1 MRVCLFP
8 RVQSTTA
15 HTSDQ
20 ADAARELIHATSL
33 VNILRTDAEQASQ
46 IADRLPED
54 LPKELSSQFR
64 SAIDQN
70 LAYDKMEAALIKSV
84 AASVDLATLENSLR
98 WWASDSGRAVAKA
111 ESSAYAELFPGST
124 FQGYNPNS
132 TASRDLNA
140 TELAEL
146 MGTGG
151 FPQFIADLLTA
162 TETSRMCLYSSFNIG
177 PDCARG
183 KPVTDS
189 AGRAQRLQHV
199 ATAATH
205 GYSRISSGDLS
216 AYLAYL
222 RLDSTR
228 STIQALHASL
238 SAVEQD
244 SWDNALTQASRAID
258 TYSRATF
265 GSRGAATLKLV
276 IADMDAGG
284 DLVRAHMTLG
294 LLRHA
299 MPSDPAVLVQLA
311 RVTLMQGAVLGE
323 VSQIARVPRV
333 DAMSLDVAQY
343 WLDQALAFDPHR
355 AETLLIDA
363 HVAYLKKDFKHSLE
377 LLKQAKTIGTTD
389 PWLGIDMG
397 DTLCALAQRRPGQ
410 PPDHDLTQQAADE
423 FEVILNTRPTGII
436 EYRVVQQL
444 GDIYAALGQL
454 QKADSFQRRFVSYCV
469 PDRQCHAYAL
479 QRYGGFLFYYMHDID
494 AAIVMGRQALELF
507 DYGAGRKFLVGV
519 LLAKA
524 AKLYTAGELAD
535 SASYVAQAQQIDPD
549 LAASCPALAGNES
562 SLPVVFAIRAAGL
575 LKDFSGSTGAQT
587 LVSASRYATADEI
600 KTLLGWGANPN
611 YFDPEEGTA
620 LHQAIQFNNVAAA
633 KTLLAHGANPLTPY
647 VDGRT
652 PRQMTE
658 HPPEITRPELAALI
672 AKAARDAGERA
683 PLGTPLGAGYR
694 YRMKKSVSGDRWGN
708 DFVAGEQVIFV
719 DNFCNFTDSSFA
731 CLNFKKMDDLT
742 QMRNMALPKDQ
753 LAVWTDWFEEL
764 GPSAESKSDR

>member
-1 MRVCLFP
+1 
-8 RVQSTTA
+8 
-15 HTSDQ
+15 
-20 ADAARELIHATSL
+20 
-33 VNILRTDAEQASQ
+33 
-46 IADRLPED
+46 
-54 LPKELSSQFR
+54 
-64 SAIDQN
+64 
-70 LAYDKMEAALIKSV
+70 
-84 AASVDLATLENSLR
+84 
-98 WWASDSGRAVAKA
+98 
-111 ESSAYAELFPGST
+111 
-124 FQGYNPNS
+124 
-132 TASRDLNA
+132 
-140 TELAEL
+140 
-146 MGTGG
+146 
-151 FPQFIADLLTA
+151 
-162 TETSRMCLYSSFNIG
+162 
-177 PDCARG
+177 
-183 KPVTDS
+183 
-189 AGRAQRLQHV
+189 
-199 ATAATH
+199 
-205 GYSRISSGDLS
+205 
-216 AYLAYL
+216 
-222 RLDSTR
+222 
-228 STIQALHASL
+228 
-238 SAVEQD
+238 
-244 SWDNALTQASRAID
+244 
-258 TYSRATF
+258 
-265 GSRGAATLKLV
+265 
-276 IADMDAGG
+276 
-284 DLVRAHMTLG
+284 
-294 LLRHA
+294 
-299 MPSDPAVLVQLA
+299 
-311 RVTLMQGAVLGE
+311 
-323 VSQIARVPRV
+323 
-333 DAMSLDVAQY
+333 
-343 WLDQALAFDPHR
+343 
-355 AETLLIDA
+355 
-363 HVAYLKKDFKHSLE
+363 
-377 LLKQAKTIGTTD
+377 
-389 PWLGIDMG
+389 
-397 DTLCALAQRRPGQ
+397 
-410 PPDHDLTQQAADE
+410 LTQQAADE